1 MFTQAQADIVI
12 SGGSELF
19 QMCVAV
25 FGVDTLRP
33 FLRDEVKRWAEEH
46 YENMKKDDILAALPA
61 DVRTEVQGTRKREE
75 LLKEAAE
82 SSFEWDQT
90 DDRRRVVELYA
101 GVARLVY
108 KKETEVVN
116 KENVKPEAQTV
127 GR

>member
-1 MFTQAQADIVI
+1 
-12 SGGSELF
+12 
-19 QMCVAV
+19 
-25 FGVDTLRP
+25 
-33 FLRDEVKRWAEEH
+33 
-46 YENMKKDDILAALPA
+46 MKKDDILAALPA